1 MKLKKK
7 FVLDILEN
15 AIRIWTSFFIL
26 VYGIAKI
33 MQFEGSKLLDVSIK
47 DASKFEI
54 MWAFFGTTR
63 EYPIIIGSLQII
75 GAILLVFRKTKLLGA
90 LLLTPIFLN
99 IILLDILYDIP
110 FGALLNAVIYQCVFL
125 FVIIQQ
131 RKRIT
136 QTFKILLI
144 ENEETMSIGPS
155 VGKFILATILAILF
169 FFLFQVMIGLI

>member
-144 ENEETMSIGPS
+144 ENDPN
-155 VGKFILATILAILF
+155 
-169 FFLFQVMIGLI
+169 

>member
-33 MQFEGSKLLDVSIK
+33 MQFEGSKLVDVCIK

-136 QTFKILLI
+136 QTFKILMI

-155 VGKFILATILAILF
+155 VGKFILATILAILL
-169 FFLFQVMIGLI
+169 FFLFQIMIGLI

>member
-1 MKLKKK
+1 MKLKNK

-110 FGALLNAVIYQCVFL
+110 FGALLNAVMYQCVFL